1 MAINLHTATVYDV
14 KLTSAI
20 AYGSDAQEAFY
31 YIFARWDISTNID
44 DEYHAEYE
52 MNRDELK
59 HLRDD
64 ILNQT
69 EHFKENEAYLKE
81 KLSKANMTIDEFV
94 EVLNKLITT
103 SDQRNDYVLLS
114 WY

>member
-59 HLRDD
+59 HPRDD

-69 EHFKENEAYLKE
+69 EYFKENETYLKE

-94 EVLNKLITT
+94 EVINKLITT
-103 SDQRNDYVLLS
+103 SDQRIDYVLLS